1 VSIIFGDKD
10 WMDTRGSSHI
20 IKQNKFFASGE
31 SNLYV
36 LEKSGHRMP
45 TMQPEGFCKIL
56 IEDINGTAKH
66 VF

>member
-1 VSIIFGDKD
+1 
-10 WMDTRGSSHI
+10 MDTRGSSHI

-56 IEDINGTAKH
+56 IEDINGTAKN